1 MCSKRS
7 APMSLQ
13 RVRVCTFRSRLYEQ
27 QLEGEYIQKQ
37 AKDYE
42 EWQQEGP
49 EKATGFSQ
57 LQAFKQLQASGAVDV
72 EEVPYPWSI
81 VPEPSIRERYTSAPA
96 KLKKRIGEYQAREFL
111 FLN

>member
-1 MCSKRS
+1 MGQMCSKRS
-7 APMSLQ
+7 APMS
-13 RVRVCTFRSRLYEQ
+13 REQ
-27 QLEGEYIQKQ
+27 QLEGEHIQKQ
-37 AKDYE
+37 AEDCE

-96 KLKKRIGEYQAREFL
+96 KLKKRIDEYQAREFL

>member
-1 MCSKRS
+1 MGQTCSKRS

-13 RVRVCTFRSRLYEQ
+13 RVRVGTFRSRLYEQ
-27 QLEGEYIQKQ
+27 QGE
-37 AKDYE
+37 DYE

-49 EKATGFSQ
+49 EEATGFSQ
-57 LQAFKQLQASGAVDV
+57 LKAFRQLQASGAEDL

-96 KLKKRIGEYQAREFL
+96 KLKKRIDEYQAREFL
-111 FLN
+111 F